1 MTDTAPNRAIREK
14 LEQIV
19 RSREVD
25 RIIRGQELRMIV
37 PYSSMHIWRLERA
50 GRFPARIRL
59 GPNRVGWS
67 LREVS
72 DWLDERKA
80 ERLEHQGG

>member
-1 MTDTAPNRAIREK
+1 MTNTAPNRAAREK
-14 LEQIV
+14 LGQIV
-19 RSREVD
+19 RTKEVD
-25 RIIRGQELRMIV
+25 RIIREQELRMIV

-67 LREVS
+67 LRGVS

>member
-1 MTDTAPNRAIREK
+1 MTGF
-14 LEQIV
+14 V
-19 RSREVD
+19 RQEGNNGKPDQTTGATVAD
-25 RIIRGQELRMIV
+25 RIIREKELRSIV

-50 GRFPARIRL
+50 GQFPARIRL

-72 DWLDERKA
+72 AWLDEKKA
-80 ERLEHQGG
+80 ERASLQSV

>member
-1 MTDTAPNRAIREK
+1 MTDTAPNRATRGQI
-14 LEQIV
+14 EQIV
-19 RSREVD
+19 RSGAVD
-25 RIIRGQELRMIV
+25 RIIRDKELRTIV

>member
-25 RIIRGQELRMIV
+25 RIIREQELRMIV

-72 DWLDERKA
+72 DWLDEKKA
-80 ERLEHQGG
+80 ERLEHHGG

>member
-1 MTDTAPNRAIREK
+1 MTDTAPHRAIREK
-14 LEQIV
+14 LDPII
-19 RSREVD
+19 RTKEVD
-25 RIIRGQELRMIV
+25 RIIRDKELRTMV
-37 PYSSMHIWRLERA
+37 PYSSMHIWRLEKA

>member
-1 MTDTAPNRAIREK
+1 MTDTALHRAVREK
-14 LEQIV
+14 LEQVV
-19 RSREVD
+19 RTKEVD
-25 RIIRGQELRMIV
+25 RIIRDKELRTMV

>member
-14 LEQIV
+14 YEQIA
-19 RSREVD
+19 RSRDVD
-25 RIIRGQELRMIV
+25 RIIRDKELRTMV

-50 GRFPARIRL
+50 GRFPSRIRL

>member
-1 MTDTAPNRAIREK
+1 MPDTHF
-14 LEQIV
+14 
-19 RSREVD
+19 D
-25 RIIRGQELRMIV
+25 RIIREHELRMIV

-80 ERLEHQGG
+80 ERMEHQGS